1 MDGRIIFKVAG
12 EILGELE
19 VGEAVFGLDDDG
31 KAAESAKGF
40 FNSLIIG
47 FDFFSVERVL
57 QLNFPAK
64 VFDGV
69 DREECQHRKKR
80 NHSFGI
86 MRNLLDDFG
95 NKRKH
100 VSNIINKLGAYVKKR
115 FRISS
120 CLGDNAPAPLGDRRV
135 SC

>member
-1 MDGRIIFKVAG
+1 MFPDLFVLDFVQFFDYLVQVFFAGIQEPVSLEKVKVRHVFGVMDGRIILKMAG

-19 VGEAVFGLDDDG
+19 VGAAVFGLDDDG

-69 DREECQHRKKR
+69 D
-80 NHSFGI
+80 
-86 MRNLLDDFG
+86 
-95 NKRKH
+95 
-100 VSNIINKLGAYVKKR
+100 
-115 FRISS
+115 
-120 CLGDNAPAPLGDRRV
+120 
-135 SC
+135 